1 MNETRQE
8 SSMKNRA
15 IADPW
20 GKELTFTQFEKSCEK
35 YPHRPAII
43 YLGQSFSYIKL
54 KDLIDRFATSLSQLG
69 IEKGNKVMIYVSN
82 SVQWIITFFGI
93 QKIGAV
99 AVPVPP
105 IYTSYEIE
113 YMINDSGAETIVCL
127 DTNFGYVKE
136 IFPKTCLK
144 RVIITNLVDLLP
156 FWKRTVG
163 FLFDKVPRGKVE
175 KGKEVYSFK
184 AMLNTPAKIIDVDID
199 PMKDLAYIL
208 YTGGT
213 TGFPKGV
220 PGNHIGM
227 TSYVR
232 DIMED
237 VSSGYLQ
244 EGNDTYIAINPL
256 FHIMALGLFIA
267 IGLNSGNTTLLMP
280 IPQVD
285 AILQTIQKYRVRW
298 FLGVPAL
305 YRMIL
310 ENDRLDQYNLNSLK
324 YCYCGGDVLP
334 IEVFKRWK
342 ERFHIPIHQVY
353 GSTEAGH
360 VTYSRLNKDPGLLSI
375 GVPLK
380 SRRCQV
386 VDPDTLEPVPIG
398 ETGELLVTSDY
409 TLKHYWN
416 KPEETSRSYVE
427 LKNEIYYRMGDYV
440 RQDEKGEIYYVERS
454 ADIIKYKAYRV
465 SASEIEAILQDHPT
479 VIGACVVGVPD
490 PKVGERIKAMVVL
503 KEDARGVDA
512 SELIKWCRERLAPYK
527 IPQYIEFRDM
537 LPKSKVGKLLRRE
550 IREEERRRLTKG
562 EKAIKV

>member
-1 MNETRQE
+1 MNE
-8 SSMKNRA
+8 
-15 IADPW
+15 
-20 GKELTFTQFEKSCEK
+20 ELTFTQFERMYEK
-35 YPHRPAII
+35 YPDQIAII
-43 YLGQSFSYIKL
+43 YLGERFSYARL
-54 KDLIDRFATSLSQLG
+54 KNLIDRFATALNRLG
-69 IEKGNKVMIYVSN
+69 VGKGDKVMLYISN
-82 SVQWIITFFGI
+82 SVQWVITFFGI

-105 IYTSYEIE
+105 IYTSFEIE

-127 DTNFGYVKE
+127 DTNFCYVKE

-144 RVIITNLVDLLP
+144 RAIVTNLVDLLP
-156 FWKRTVG
+156 LWKRVVG
-163 FLFDKVPRGKVE
+163 FLFDKIPNGIVKKDE
-175 KGKEVYSFK
+175 NVYFFK
-184 AMLNTPAKIIDVDID
+184 DLIKQPPKRLDVKID
-199 PMKDLAYIL
+199 PWKDLSYIL

-237 VSSGYLQ
+237 VVGGYLK
-244 EGNDTYIAINPL
+244 EGNETYIAINPL
-256 FHIMALGLFIA
+256 FHIMALGLFVA
-267 IGLNSGNTTLLMP
+267 VGLNYGNTTVIMP
-280 IPQVD
+280 VPQVD
-285 AILQTIQKYRVRW
+285 AILRAIQKFKVRW
-298 FLGVPAL
+298 LLGVPAL

-310 ENDRLDQYNLNSLK
+310 ENDRLEQYNLSSLK

-342 ERFHIPIHQVY
+342 DHLGIHIYQVY

-360 VTYSRLNKDPGLLSI
+360 VTYSRLDKEPELMSI
-375 GVPLK
+375 GLPLK
-380 SRRCQV
+380 TRQCKV

-398 ETGELLVTSDY
+398 EIGELLVTSDY
-409 TLKHYWN
+409 TVKHYWN
-416 KPEETSRSYVE
+416 KPEETERSYVE
-427 LKNEIYYRMGDYV
+427 IDGRIYYRMGDYI
-440 RQDEKGEIYYVERS
+440 RQDEKGEIYYIERS

-465 SASEIEAILQDHPT
+465 SASEIEAVLQDHPT

-490 PKVGERIKAMVVL
+490 EKVGERIKAMVVL

-512 SELIKWCRERLAPYK
+512 PELIKWCRERLAPYK

-550 IREEERRRLTKG
+550 IREEERRRISK
-562 EKAIKV
+562 EKR